1 MGAAQRRQPQAW
13 GCIHERRRAVP
24 RRSLLP
30 LWGQRSGDSRKRGG
44 AYMTRVAMLRVLII
58 AAGFALLEL
67 LCRTGIVP
75 AFTFPPPSS
84 IAVSAL
90 SILASGRYASDL
102 QVTLGNVAAS
112 IASAMI
118 VGIIAATI
126 VHALPAVRR
135 VLEPLFATYYAIP
148 MFAFYPLL
156 IVLFG
161 LGNLPQVAIGFLL
174 GVMAVVIN
182 TLNGLDRVPR
192 VFDKVARALRLGS
205 GSTAWR
211 IRLPYASP
219 YVFTGFKLAV
229 AYSFVGVIGAEFI
242 TSSRG
247 VGYQIA
253 FAYNNF
259 DNNTMY
265 ALIALVLT
273 IVIAVNMTLHAWE
286 QRLLARRRG

>member
-1 MGAAQRRQPQAW
+1 M
-13 GCIHERRRAVP
+13 
-24 RRSLLP
+24 
-30 LWGQRSGDSRKRGG
+30 SRI
-44 AYMTRVAMLRVLII
+44 ATIRVAVIVALI
-58 AAGFALLEL
+58 AALEL
-67 LCRTGIVP
+67 LCRMSIIP
-75 AFTFPPPSS
+75 AFTFPAPSA
-84 IAVSAL
+84 IAKSAFD
-90 SILASGRYASDL
+90 IVVSGRYAGDL
-102 QVTLGNVAAS
+102 RVTLFNVALA
-112 IASAMI
+112 IASAMV
-118 VGIIAATI
+118 VGIVVAVI

-174 GVMAVVIN
+174 GVVAVVIN

-192 VFDKVARALRLGS
+192 VLGKVARVFRLTPGVA
-205 GSTAWR
+205 AWQ

-242 TSSRG
+242 TSSKG

-253 FAYNNF
+253 YAYNNF
-259 DNNTMY
+259 DNGTMY
-265 ALIALVLT
+265 GLIALVLA

-286 QRLLARRRG
+286 QRLLARRRR

>member
-1 MGAAQRRQPQAW
+1 M
-13 GCIHERRRAVP
+13 
-24 RRSLLP
+24 
-30 LWGQRSGDSRKRGG
+30 
-44 AYMTRVAMLRVLII
+44 MRVAVLRLLIL
-58 AAGFALLEL
+58 AAAFAFLEL
-67 LCRTGIVP
+67 LCRTGIIP

-84 IAVSAL
+84 IVVSAL
-90 SILASGRYASDL
+90 NILASGRYAPDL

-118 VGIIAATI
+118 VGIAVAIT

-135 VLEPLFATYYAIP
+135 VLEPLFGTYYAIP

-182 TLNGLDRVPR
+182 TLNGLDRVPH
-192 VFDKVARALRLGS
+192 VFDKVARAFRLGA
-205 GSTAWR
+205 GAAAWR

-242 TSSRG
+242 TSSKG

-265 ALIALVLT
+265 GLIALVLT
-273 IVIAVNMTLHAWE
+273 TVIAVNMTLHAWE
-286 QRLLARRRG
+286 RRLLARRQG

>member
-1 MGAAQRRQPQAW
+1 MP
-13 GCIHERRRAVP
+13 
-24 RRSLLP
+24 
-30 LWGQRSGDSRKRGG
+30 
-44 AYMTRVAMLRVLII
+44 RVALVRASVIM
-58 AAGFALLEL
+58 AAFASLEL
-67 LCRTGIVP
+67 LCRTGIIP

-84 IAVSAL
+84 IVVSAL
-90 SILASGRYASDL
+90 NILLSGRYASDL

-112 IASAMI
+112 IASAM
-118 VGIIAATI
+118 VAGIIVATI
-126 VHALPAVRR
+126 VHALPSVRR
-135 VLEPLFATYYAIP
+135 VLEPLFGTYYAIP

-182 TLNGLDRVPR
+182 TLNGLDRVPH
-192 VFDKVARALRLGS
+192 VFDKVARVLNLGP
-205 GSTAWR
+205 GAAAWR

-242 TSSRG
+242 TSSKG

-273 IVIAVNMTLHAWE
+273 IVITVNMTLHAWE
-286 QRLLARRRG
+286 RRLLARRQG